1 MSVGF
6 RFDPK
11 DEELITILNSKV
23 DGTEHRRL
31 NRCVV
36 NDCEVYGKIPPWE
49 IYDSHSYYHLRT
61 FQRKLYVFTNLKISG
76 NRVCRAASCGT
87 WLEKSKPKRIHDSK
101 GDLIGIDRM
110 LSFKAKDVGSGKF
123 NKTNWIMH
131 EFSLAGK
138 TAVQG
143 SARLN
148 TVLCVIYKQN
158 KGSVCEEANGTTAMM
173 SLDEHE
179 EAPTQEHT
187 KIRLQMPSCE
197 KLVAWK
203 NIAGAD
209 DENKGSVCEEAKGR
223 GFKRCFYSTAAAAE
237 EASSFNTI
245 AVISHEQV
253 DAQAQEHR
261 KRLRLEPEMPSL
273 DAGADDEE
281 FAGWTA
287 DLPSPDETLSQIYS
301 DLPPMVEVCH
311 QSKSD
316 LALDADIDIE
326 LDAWMANLPPLDE
339 ALSQI
344 FSDQPPMVEVCHQ
357 SNSDL
362 ALDADIDK
370 ELDAWMANLPPLDEA
385 LSQIFSDLPPMV
397 EVCRQSN
404 SDHVLDADIDE
415 DFDAWIANLT
425 PPDEAMTQ
433 TFSDLPLLVEVCSQ
447 SNSDPVVDADTDELL
462 AAWFADPTSRMKH

>member
-148 TVLCVIYKQN
+148 TVLCVIYRQN

-179 EAPTQEHT
+179 DAQTQEHT
-187 KIRLQMPSCE
+187 KIRLLMPSCE
-197 KLVAWK
+197 KLAAW
-203 NIAGAD
+203 NIAD
-209 DENKGSVCEEAKGR
+209 QQNKGSVCEEAKGR
-223 GFKRCFYSTAAAAE
+223 GFKRCFYSTAAAAAE

-287 DLPSPDETLSQIYS
+287 DLPSPDETLSQIVS

-339 ALSQI
+339 ELSQI
-344 FSDQPPMVEVCHQ
+344 FSDQPPMVEVCH
-357 SNSDL
+357 
-362 ALDADIDK
+362 
-370 ELDAWMANLPPLDEA
+370 
-385 LSQIFSDLPPMV
+385 
-397 EVCRQSN
+397 QSN

-447 SNSDPVVDADTDELL
+447 SKSDPVVDADTDELL

>member
-148 TVLCVIYKQN
+148 TVLCVIYRQN

-197 KLVAWK
+197 KLLAW
-203 NIAGAD
+203 NIAD
-209 DENKGSVCEEAKGR
+209 QQNKGSVCEEAKGR
-223 GFKRCFYSTAAAAE
+223 GFKRCFYSTAAAAAE

-287 DLPSPDETLSQIYS
+287 DLPSPDETLSQTYS

-326 LDAWMANLPPLDE
+326 LDVCMANLPPLDE

-447 SNSDPVVDADTDELL
+447 SKSDPVVDADTDELL

>member
-49 IYDSHSYYHLRT
+49 IYDSHSYYHLCT
-61 FQRKLYVFTNLKISG
+61 FERKLYVFTNLKISG

-143 SARLN
+143 SASLN

-197 KLVAWK
+197 KLLAW
-203 NIAGAD
+203 NIAD
-209 DENKGSVCEEAKGR
+209 QQNKGSVCEEAKGR

-273 DAGADDEE
+273 DAGADDDE

-287 DLPSPDETLSQIYS
+287 DLPSP
-301 DLPPMVEVCH
+301 
-311 QSKSD
+311 
-316 LALDADIDIE
+316 
-326 LDAWMANLPPLDE
+326 DE

-397 EVCRQSN
+397 EVCHQSN

-425 PPDEAMTQ
+425 PPDEALTQ
-433 TFSDLPLLVEVCSQ
+433 IFSDLPLLVEVCSQ
-447 SNSDPVVDADTDELL
+447 SKSDPVVDADTDELL

>member
-11 DEELITILNSKV
+11 DEELIIILNSKV

-148 TVLCVIYKQN
+148 TVLCVIYRQN

-179 EAPTQEHT
+179 DAQTQEHT
-187 KIRLQMPSCE
+187 KIRLLMPSCE
-197 KLVAWK
+197 KLAAW
-203 NIAGAD
+203 NIAD
-209 DENKGSVCEEAKGR
+209 QQNKGSVCEEAKGR

-311 QSKSD
+311 QS
-316 LALDADIDIE
+316 
-326 LDAWMANLPPLDE
+326 
-339 ALSQI
+339 
-344 FSDQPPMVEVCHQ
+344 
-357 SNSDL
+357 
-362 ALDADIDK
+362 
-370 ELDAWMANLPPLDEA
+370 
-385 LSQIFSDLPPMV
+385 
-397 EVCRQSN
+397 N

-425 PPDEAMTQ
+425 PPDEALTQ
-433 TFSDLPLLVEVCSQ
+433 IFSDLPLLVEVCSQ
-447 SNSDPVVDADTDELL
+447 SKSDPVVDADTDELL

>member
-148 TVLCVIYKQN
+148 TVLCVIYRQN

-179 EAPTQEHT
+179 DAQTQEHT
-187 KIRLQMPSCE
+187 KIRLLMPSCE
-197 KLVAWK
+197 KLAAW
-203 NIAGAD
+203 NIAD
-209 DENKGSVCEEAKGR
+209 QQNKGSVCEEAKGR

-273 DAGADDEE
+273 DAGADDDE

-287 DLPSPDETLSQIYS
+287 DLPSPDETLSQIVS

-316 LALDADIDIE
+316 LALDADT
-326 LDAWMANLPPLDE
+326 
-339 ALSQI
+339 
-344 FSDQPPMVEVCHQ
+344 
-357 SNSDL
+357 
-362 ALDADIDK
+362 DK

-397 EVCRQSN
+397 EVCHQSN

-425 PPDEAMTQ
+425 PPDETL
-433 TFSDLPLLVEVCSQ
+433 THIFSDLPLLVEVCSQ
-447 SNSDPVVDADTDELL
+447 SKSDPVANADTDE
-462 AAWFADPTSRMKH
+462 

>member
-143 SARLN
+143 SAGLN

-197 KLVAWK
+197 KLVAW
-203 NIAGAD
+203 NIAD
-209 DENKGSVCEEAKGR
+209 QQNKGSVCEEAKGR
-223 GFKRCFYSTAAAAE
+223 GFKRCFYSTAAAAAE

-311 QSKSD
+311 QS
-316 LALDADIDIE
+316 
-326 LDAWMANLPPLDE
+326 
-339 ALSQI
+339 
-344 FSDQPPMVEVCHQ
+344 H
-357 SNSDL
+357 
-362 ALDADIDK
+362 
-370 ELDAWMANLPPLDEA
+370 
-385 LSQIFSDLPPMV
+385 
-397 EVCRQSN
+397 

-425 PPDEAMTQ
+425 PPDEALTQ
-433 TFSDLPLLVEVCSQ
+433 IFSDLPLLVEVCSQ

>member
-11 DEELITILNSKV
+11 DEELINILNSKV
-23 DGTEHRRL
+23 DGTEHRCL
-31 NRCVV
+31 NHYVV

-49 IYDSHSYYHLRT
+49 IYDSHSYYHLHT
-61 FQRKLYVFTNLKISG
+61 FQRKLYVFTNLKITG

-87 WLEKSKPKRIHDSK
+87 WLEKSKPKRMHDSK
-101 GDLIGIDRM
+101 GDLIGIDKM
-110 LSFKAKDVGSGKF
+110 LSFKAKNVGSGKF

-148 TVLCVIYKQN
+148 KVLCVIYKQN
-158 KGSVCEEANGTTAMM
+158 KGSVCEDYGTTAMM
-173 SLDEHE
+173 SLDEHRKMWLE
-179 EAPTQEHT
+179 
-187 KIRLQMPSCE
+187 MPSCE
-197 KLVAWK
+197 KFVAW
-203 NIAGAD
+203 NIAD
-209 DENKGSVCEEAKGR
+209 QQNKGSVCEEAKGR
-223 GFKRCFYSTAAAAE
+223 GFKRCFYSAAAAAE

-253 DAQAQEHR
+253 DAQSQEHR

-273 DAGADDEE
+273 DAGADDDE

-287 DLPSPDETLSQIYS
+287 DLPYPDETLSQIFS

-311 QSKSD
+311 QSK
-316 LALDADIDIE
+316 
-326 LDAWMANLPPLDE
+326 
-339 ALSQI
+339 
-344 FSDQPPMVEVCHQ
+344 
-357 SNSDL
+357 SDL

-385 LSQIFSDLPPMV
+385 MSQIFSDLPPMV
-397 EVCRQSN
+397 EVCHQSN

-415 DFDAWIANLT
+415 DFDAWIANLKA
-425 PPDEAMTQ
+425 PDEALTQ
-433 TFSDLPLLVEVCSQ
+433 IFSDLLPPVEVCSQ
-447 SNSDPVVDADTDELL
+447 SKSDHVVNANTDELL

>member
-11 DEELITILNSKV
+11 DVELINILNSKV

-31 NRCVV
+31 NHCVV

-49 IYDSHSYYHLRT
+49 IYDSHSYYHLHT
-61 FQRKLYVFTNLKISG
+61 FQRKLYVFTNLKTTS
-76 NRVCRAASCGT
+76 NRVCRAASSGT
-87 WLEKSKPKRIHDSK
+87 WLAKGKPKRIHDSK
-101 GDLIGIDRM
+101 GDLIGIDRL

-138 TAVQG
+138 KAVQG
-143 SARLN
+143 SARPN
-148 TVLCVIYKQN
+148 TVLCVIYKQY

-179 EAPTQEHT
+179 EAQTQEHT
-187 KIRLQMPSCE
+187 KRLLEMPSCE
-197 KLVAWK
+197 KLVAW
-203 NIAGAD
+203 NIGD
-209 DENKGSVCEEAKGR
+209 QQNKGSVCEEAKGR
-223 GFKRCFYSTAAAAE
+223 GFKRCFYSAAAAAE
-237 EASSFNTI
+237 EASSFNTT

-253 DAQAQEHR
+253 DAEAQEHR

-273 DAGADDEE
+273 DAGVDDDE

-287 DLPSPDETLSQIYS
+287 DLPSPDETLSQIFS

-316 LALDADIDIE
+316 L
-326 LDAWMANLPPLDE
+326 
-339 ALSQI
+339 
-344 FSDQPPMVEVCHQ
+344 V
-357 SNSDL
+357 
-362 ALDADIDK
+362 LDADIDK

-385 LSQIFSDLPPMV
+385 LSQIFSDLPSMV
-397 EVCRQSN
+397 EVCHQSK

-425 PPDEAMTQ
+425 PPDEALTQ
-433 TFSDLPLLVEVCSQ
+433 IFSDLLPLVEVCSQ
-447 SNSDPVVDADTDELL
+447 SKSDPVANADTDE
-462 AAWFADPTSRMKH
+462 

>member
-179 EAPTQEHT
+179 DAQTQEHT

-203 NIAGAD
+203 NIAD
-209 DENKGSVCEEAKGR
+209 QQNKGSVCEEAKGR

-273 DAGADDEE
+273 DAGADDDK

-311 QSKSD
+311 QS
-316 LALDADIDIE
+316 
-326 LDAWMANLPPLDE
+326 
-339 ALSQI
+339 
-344 FSDQPPMVEVCHQ
+344 
-357 SNSDL
+357 
-362 ALDADIDK
+362 
-370 ELDAWMANLPPLDEA
+370 
-385 LSQIFSDLPPMV
+385 
-397 EVCRQSN
+397 N

-415 DFDAWIANLT
+415 DFDTWIANLT
-425 PPDEAMTQ
+425 PPDEALTQ
-433 TFSDLPLLVEVCSQ
+433 IFSDLPLLVEVCSQ
-447 SNSDPVVDADTDELL
+447 SKSDPVVDADTDELL